1 MFIVAII
8 VFGLTL
14 VLSSLVMFKYGT
26 SENQSLRTKQ
36 RSTNNAHRRNASLY
50 RHRWIAL
57 AAAARM
63 VMRGL
68 ARAVF
73 V

>member
-26 SENQSLRTKQ
+26 SENQS
-36 RSTNNAHRRNASLY
+36 SEPSN
-50 RHRWIAL
+50 
-57 AAAARM
+57 AARTTLT
-63 VMRGL
+63 VGTL
-68 ARAVF
+68 LSIAIVGSHWLPQLGW
-73 V
+73 

>member
-26 SENQSLRTKQ
+26 SENQS
-36 RSTNNAHRRNASLY
+36 SEPNNAARTTLTVGTLLS
-50 RHRWIAL
+50 IAIVGSHWL
-57 AAAARM
+57 PQL
-63 VMRGL
+63 GW
-68 ARAVF
+68 
-73 V
+73 